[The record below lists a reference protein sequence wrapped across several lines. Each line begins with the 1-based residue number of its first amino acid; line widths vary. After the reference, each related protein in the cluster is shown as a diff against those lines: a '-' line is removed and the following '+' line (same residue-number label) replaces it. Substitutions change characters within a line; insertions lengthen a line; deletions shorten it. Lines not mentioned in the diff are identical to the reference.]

1 MERTSMRSR
10 ILVVIMASAM
20 VLAFSS
26 VLTAQQPG
34 GNRNNGANEA
44 GHIALPSNPPPE
56 GWHNCPRC
64 DNNEDRAKAWT
75 AMKIDGHAFNPK
87 DLSGVWSWGV
97 GNTVDDA
104 LNAKTMPPLTEY
116 GKKLRAATMADKGQ
130 AAHSKDT
137 SGRGSGSAINCDP
150 YGWPRLYT
158 YNYGIEFAMM
168 SDRVVQFFEFDHTFR
183 TIWTDG
189 RKLPAD
195 PPEPHWLGW
204 NVGHWEGNTFVIE
217 STGYDERS
225 WITQSNPDGGWTHSD
240 EMKVVERYKRVNY
253 GTLEAEL
260 TIIDPKTYTMPWVTP
275 KATIKL
281 VPGTELWE
289 NFCVPSDYQQF
300 HEEVFRK
307 AVGRD
312 KK

>member
-1 MERTSMRSR
+1 MRSR
-10 ILVVIMASAM
+10 ILVVVMASAM

-26 VLTAQQPG
+26 FLAAQQPG
-34 GNRNNGANEA
+34 GNRNNGASDA
-44 GHIALPSNPPPE
+44 GHVPLPSNPPPE

-87 DLSGVWSWGV
+87 DLSGVWGWGL

-104 LNAKTMPPLTEY
+104 LNTKTIPSLTEY
-116 GKKLRAATMADKGQ
+116 GKKLRAATMAEKGQ
-130 AAHSKDT
+130 PAHSKDT
-137 SGRGSGSAINCDP
+137 SGRGSGSPINCDP

-158 YNYGIEFAMM
+158 YNYGFEFAMM
-168 SDRVVQFFEFDHTFR
+168 QDKVVQFFEFDHTWR

-195 PPEPHWLGW
+195 PPEPHWMGW

-217 STGYDERS
+217 SNGYDERS
-225 WITQSNPDGGWTHSD
+225 WLNSSNPDGGWPHSD
-240 EMKVVERYKRVNY
+240 QMKITERYTRTSY
-253 GTLEAEL
+253 GTLEAQM
-260 TIIDPKTYTMPWVTP
+260 TIEDPKVFTQPWVTP
-275 KATIKL
+275 KSIIKL
-281 VPGTELWE
+281 NPANELWE
-289 NFCVPSDYQQF
+289 TFCAPSDYTQF
-300 HEEVFRK
+300 NEKVFD
-307 AVGRD
+307 AATAG